1 MPSLGRRRVFQLDA
15 CFDSFI
21 ERYWRDAHFLS
32 ITFAENVTDKARA
45 ERSWRPVR
53 EWFNRREV
61 AYLGVWENQTR
72 GAWHLHL
79 LLSRYID
86 IRVFREFAVSVGWGP
101 IMRIDRVTF
110 KVDDFN
116 APDPKQLASQVDR
129 VKRYLLKYLRKGQW
143 SSDGVQSGAKLSV
156 FGKACRRVTM
166 AVSFTEDMAGRLF
179 DAGREVF
186 FTVYGRLPT
195 WADYKKVMRLGWEVL
210 ADNPKWQ
217 NLLMWSHY
225 EIEYG

>member
-1 MPSLGRRRVFQLDA
+1 MFQLDA

-21 ERYWRDAHFLS
+21 EKHWRDAHFLS

-79 LLSRYID
+79 VISRYID

-166 AVSFTEDMAGRLF
+166 AIYFPEDMGGRLW
-179 DAGREVF
+179 DAGVRLWIEL
-186 FTVYGRLPT
+186 YGRLPRFNQ
-195 WADYKKVMRLGWEVL
+195 VRECMRLGWEVL
-210 ADNPKWQ
+210 SSDPRWQ
-217 NLLMWSHY
+217 NHLMWSQY
-225 EIEYG
+225 DIEFG